1 MCDLGGGSGLVT
13 HRQALAHSA
22 RLWDR
27 QFNGNACPQAVREP
41 ERVRW
46 IEADARNWSPIE
58 ERSGIMTFWQ
68 VEYPARGDGRTL
80 YSFRH
85 LFIIATL

>member
-1 MCDLGGGSGLVT
+1 MCDLGGGSGQVT

-27 QFNGNACPQAVREP
+27 NSMEMLAPKRSQP

-46 IEADARNWSPIE
+46 IKADARNWSPIE

-85 LFIIATL
+85 LFIIATV